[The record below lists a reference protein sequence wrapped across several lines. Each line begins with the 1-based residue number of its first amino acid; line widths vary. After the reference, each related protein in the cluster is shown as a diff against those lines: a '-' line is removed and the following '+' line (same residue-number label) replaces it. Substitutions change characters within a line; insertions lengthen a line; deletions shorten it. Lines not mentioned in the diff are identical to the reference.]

1 MRPID
6 IVRRSV
12 LGFAFAIA
20 AAPARGQE
28 PARRFVDIDLREGRA
43 SGHDLAV
50 PARGAPTLRL
60 RVGEAVALR
69 WTSDRAVVL
78 HLHGLR
84 VETQVEPGAPAIMVV
99 PTRTA
104 GRFAVE
110 THDRAGSHMAVL
122 YIEIHPR

>member
-1 MRPID
+1 MDPID
-6 IVRRSV
+6 TARRTV
-12 LGFAFAIA
+12 LGLAIATA
-20 AAPARGQE
+20 AAPARAQE
-28 PARRFVDIDLREGRA
+28 PASRIIDIDMRDGRA
-43 SGHDLAV
+43 GGPDLAV
-50 PARGAPTLRL
+50 PARGTPTLRL

-69 WTSDRAVVL
+69 WTGDRAVVL

-84 VETQVEPGAPAIMVV
+84 VETRVEPGSPAIMAV

-110 THDRAGSHMAVL
+110 THDRAGRHTAVL

>member
-1 MRPID
+1 M
-6 IVRRSV
+6 
-12 LGFAFAIA
+12 GFAFAIA
-20 AAPARGQE
+20 AAPARAQE
-28 PARRFVDIDLREGRA
+28 QARRFIDIDLREGRA
-43 SGHDLAV
+43 GGRDLAV

-60 RVGEAVALR
+60 RVGEAAALR

-84 VETQVEPGAPAIMVV
+84 VETQVGPDAPAIMAV
-99 PTRTA
+99 PTRSA

-110 THDRAGSHMAVL
+110 THDRTGGHAAVL